1 MGFGIWDLG
10 FYLLMAEEIRV
21 RIAPSPT
28 GRFHIG
34 TARTA
39 LFNYLFAKKFGGKF
53 IVRVEDTDQE
63 RHDDSSLKDILEGL
77 LWLGM
82 SWDEGP
88 EVGGPYGPYF
98 QQERLGL
105 YQPFVD
111 QLLEKKTAYRCYCT
125 PEELTAERESQQG
138 HHAAPKY
145 SGRCRNL
152 SAQEIDQFEQAGRTS
167 AVRFVVEPQTVGF
180 DDLVKGKVE
189 FDASLF
195 GDFVI
200 QRSDGMPLFV
210 FSNVIDDNLM
220 KISHVLRGE
229 EHLVNTAKQMLLAN
243 ALNFLSPQFGHFP
256 LILNADRSKMSKRK
270 NPVSI
275 SDDYKAKGFLPDA
288 LVNFIA
294 LLGWNS
300 GTDQEIFS
308 LAELVDEFEI
318 KRVGTSPSIF
328 DPEKLLWMNGYY
340 IRQKSIGEIASE
352 AQNFITDKEL
362 FQKTLAKPDYFL
374 EAIGLVHDRMKIL
387 SETEGLINYFFTA
400 PEYDPA
406 LLIAKKS
413 TKENTLAALK
423 AAATVVGGLKT
434 MALDEVEPALR
445 GAATDLKIKD
455 GELLWAVRVAL
466 SGRDASPGAFELLS
480 VIGREESLKR
490 LNSAIAKF
498 R

>member
-1 MGFGIWDLG
+1 
-10 FYLLMAEEIRV
+10 MAEEIRV

-39 LFNYLFAKKFGGKF
+39 LFNYLFAKKFEGKF
-53 IVRVEDTDQE
+53 IVRVEDTDKE
-63 RHDDSSLKDILEGL
+63 RHDDASLKDILEGL
-77 LWLGM
+77 KWLGM
-82 SWDEGP
+82 EWDEGP
-88 EVGGPYGPYF
+88 EVEGSYGPYF

-105 YQPFVD
+105 YEPFVA
-111 QLLEKKTAYRCYCT
+111 QLIEKKLAYRCYCT
-125 PEELTAERESQQG
+125 PEELTTEREAQQG
-138 HHAAPKY
+138 KNVAPKY

-152 SAQEIDQFEQAGRTS
+152 SATEIDQFERAGRTS
-167 AVRFVVEPQTVGF
+167 AVRFVVEPQTVSF
-180 DDLVKGKVE
+180 DDLIRGKVE

-210 FSNVIDDNLM
+210 LSNVIDDNLM

-229 EHLVNTAKQMLLAN
+229 EHLVNTAKQILLAN

-300 GTDQEIFS
+300 GTDREIFS
-308 LAELVDEFEI
+308 MQELIEEFEI
-318 KRVGTSPSIF
+318 NRVGKSPSIF
-328 DPEKLLWMNGYY
+328 DTEKLLWMNGYY
-340 IRQKSIGEIASE
+340 IRQKSIGEVASE
-352 AQNFITDKEL
+352 AQKFITNPEL
-362 FQKTLAKPDYFL
+362 LKLTLAKPDYFL
-374 EAIGLVHDRMKIL
+374 DTIALVHDRLKTLGEI
-387 SETEGLINYFFTA
+387 EGLIDYFFVT
-400 PEYDPA
+400 PSYEPT

-413 TKENTLAALK
+413 TKENTLLALK
-423 AAATVVGGLKT
+423 A
-434 MALDEVEPALR
+434 
-445 GAATDLKIKD
+445 
-455 GELLWAVRVAL
+455 
-466 SGRDASPGAFELLS
+466 
-480 VIGREESLKR
+480 
-490 LNSAIAKF
+490 
-498 R
+498 

>member
-1 MGFGIWDLG
+1 
-10 FYLLMAEEIRV
+10 MAEEIRV

-39 LFNYLFAKKFGGKF
+39 LFNYLFAKKFNGKF
-53 IVRVEDTDQE
+53 IVRVEDTDKE
-63 RHDDSSLKDILEGL
+63 RHDEDSLKDILEGL

-105 YQPFVD
+105 YEPFVA
-111 QLLEKKTAYRCYCT
+111 QLIDKKLAYRCYCT
-125 PEELTAERESQQG
+125 QEELSAEREAQQG
-138 HHAAPKY
+138 KNAAPKY
-145 SGRCRNL
+145 SGHCRNL
-152 SAQEIDQFEQAGRTS
+152 TATEIDQYEQAGRPS
-167 AVRFVVEPQTVGF
+167 AVRFIVEPQVVSF
-180 DDLVKGKVE
+180 DDLIKGKVE

-200 QRSDGMPLFV
+200 QRSDGTPLFV
-210 FSNVIDDNLM
+210 LSNVIDDNLM

-229 EHLVNTAKQMLLAN
+229 DHLVNTAKQILLAE
-243 ALNFLSPQFGHFP
+243 ALGFLSPQFGHFP
-256 LILNADRSKMSKRK
+256 MILNKDRSKMSKRK

-300 GTDQEIFS
+300 GTEREIFS
-308 LAELVDEFEI
+308 MQELIDEFEI
-318 KRVGTSPSIF
+318 NRVGTSPSIF
-328 DPEKLLWMNGYY
+328 DTEKLLWMNGYY
-340 IRQKSIGEIASE
+340 IRQKSIGEVAE
-352 AQNFITDKEL
+352 AGRVFITNDEL
-362 FQKTLAKPDYFL
+362 QKAVTAKPDFFL
-374 EAIGLVHDRMKIL
+374 NAIALVHDRLKLL
-387 SETEGLINYFFTA
+387 SEIEDQIEYFFIS
-400 PEYDPA
+400 PKYEPS

-413 TKENTLAALK
+413 NEANTLAALK
-423 AAATVVGGLKT
+423 SAVKVVSELKT
-434 MALDEVEPALR
+434 MGLDEVEPALR
-445 GAATDLKIKD
+445 GAAEDLKIKD

-466 SGRDASPGAFELLS
+466 SGRDASPGAFELLG
-480 VIGREESLKR
+480 VIGKEESVNRIK
-490 LNSAIAKF
+490 SAIKKLSTP
-498 R
+498 